1 MLERITNPKFERKV
15 NKKDI
20 IDKHTN
26 GNKYENIF
34 LKYLLTK
41 VH

>member
-1 MLERITNPKFERKV
+1 MAISIILERITNLKFERKM

-26 GNKYENIF
+26 GNKINMKIF
-34 LKYLLTK
+34 S
-41 VH
+41 